1 MHVCVCKWFSGSAH
15 ERKLKMVGNNICV
28 VVSFL
33 NGSIQN
39 LSIRHATFLISN
51 SYVRY
56 VNKLLRIFAHTHTQI
71 HKYTQT
77 SIWRCACVCA
87 SACAYVHRTVCVCL
101 NNKYKQKHRIVLL
114 ERSTSAVLR
123 FFFTLCKS
131 QQLGMGWKKA
141 RCFVRKGAG
150 SLSSW
155 TSLSM
160 IPGMSKLFL
169 QKRAILAQTY

>member
-1 MHVCVCKWFSGSAH
+1 MYACVCVCLCKWFSGSAH

-33 NGSIQN
+33 SGSIQN

-56 VNKLLRIFAHTHTQI
+56 VNKLLRIFAHIHTLIQKYINTHK
-71 HKYTQT
+71 HLY
-77 SIWRCACVCA
+77 ADAPVCA
-87 SACAYVHRTVCVCL
+87 RQHVHMYIEECVCL

-123 FFFTLCKS
+123 FFFPLCKS
-131 QQLGMGWKKA
+131 QQLGMGWKNA

-160 IPGMSKLFL
+160 IPGMS
-169 QKRAILAQTY
+169 

>member
-56 VNKLLRIFAHTHTQI
+56 VNKLLRIFAHIHTEI

-77 SIWRCACVCA
+77 SIWRCAYVCA
-87 SACAYVHRTVCVCL
+87 SACAYVHRTVCVCVCL

-123 FFFTLCKS
+123 FFFPMQIATTGNGLKKGTLLCEE
-131 QQLGMGWKKA
+131 
-141 RCFVRKGAG
+141 G
-150 SLSSW
+150 SRFIKFMNQFIDD
-155 TSLSM
+155 T
-160 IPGMSKLFL
+160 
-169 QKRAILAQTY
+169 RDV

>member
-56 VNKLLRIFAHTHTQI
+56 VNKLLRIFAHTHTEI

-87 SACAYVHRTVCVCL
+87 SACAYVHRTVCACVCL

-123 FFFTLCKS
+123 FFFPMQIATGNGLKKGTLLCEE
-131 QQLGMGWKKA
+131 
-141 RCFVRKGAG
+141 G
-150 SLSSW
+150 SRFIKFMNQFIDD
-155 TSLSM
+155 T
-160 IPGMSKLFL
+160 
-169 QKRAILAQTY
+169 RDV

>member
-1 MHVCVCKWFSGSAH
+1 MCVCASGSVGASAH
-15 ERKLKMVGNNICV
+15 ERKLKMVGNNIYV

-56 VNKLLRIFAHTHTQI
+56 VNKLLRIFAHTHTEI

-77 SIWRCACVCA
+77 SIWRCAYVCA

-114 ERSTSAVLR
+114 EHSTSAVLR
-123 FFFTLCKS
+123 FFFAMQIATTGNGLKKGTLLCEE
-131 QQLGMGWKKA
+131 
-141 RCFVRKGAG
+141 G
-150 SLSSW
+150 SRFIKFMNQFIDD
-155 TSLSM
+155 T
-160 IPGMSKLFL
+160 
-169 QKRAILAQTY
+169 RDV